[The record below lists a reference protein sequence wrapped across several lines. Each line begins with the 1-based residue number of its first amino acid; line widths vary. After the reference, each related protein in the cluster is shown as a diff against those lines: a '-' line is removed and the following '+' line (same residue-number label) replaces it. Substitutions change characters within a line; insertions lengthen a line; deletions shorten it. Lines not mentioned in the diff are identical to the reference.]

1 MRNFLQRCSVLIIP
15 MFLLS
20 LVSFAQSTV
29 KGKIV
34 DAITKEALTGATVV
48 VKGTTKGGSVGLD
61 GTFKIDAPKGST
73 LTITYIGYISKEVNV
88 TGADLGT
95 ITLDPSSGTMK
106 EVVVTG
112 NTNAIAID
120 RKTPIAVSS
129 VNQQFIEEKLG
140 NQEFPEV
147 LKSVPGVMV
156 TKQGG
161 GFGDARLSIRG
172 FKQANVAVTINGMP
186 VNDME
191 NGAVFWSNWTAL
203 SDVTTSMQAQRG
215 LGAARIAVPSLGGTV
230 NITTRSTDAQKGGSL
245 AQSIGTDG
253 YQKTAF
259 SLSTGLTEKGW
270 AFTVFGAKVQGNGN
284 ADGLNF
290 VGYNYFAN
298 VSKILTPNQTLSLTL
313 VGAKQEHGNRTT
325 RSSIADYRTAPQ
337 GIQFNPDWGYRNG
350 QVVNLR
356 NNFYTKPVLQLNHNW
371 NINSTSSLSTI
382 VYASKGTGGGG
393 NGSTDLNNALVRK
406 DDPKYSPID
415 FDAVAAENKANADG
429 STKKF
434 LRASRNDHEW
444 YGALST
450 YKKKLNENIDVL
462 AGADLRY
469 YIGRHFTEVTD
480 LLGAQYAIDNRTG
493 TGNGNINNP
502 AGRARV
508 GDKILYNNDGNV
520 WWQGGF
526 LQGEYSKD
534 NLTAF
539 ISLAGSN
546 TSYRRIDYF
555 NYLDSDPAQKTKY
568 NNYFG
573 YQAKGGANYNID
585 NNHNVFANIGYLT
598 RAPFFNTAYLNN
610 TNQPNTSAKTEKLFS
625 YELGYGYRSAL
636 FSANVNLYRT
646 NYKDRSTVRQQQVG
660 ASLVYANITGINEL
674 HQGVEFDFKLRPIKD
689 VTLSGSLSVGDWY
702 YTGNVGP
709 VQLFDENGA
718 PITSGSA
725 STLTYYNLK
734 NIKVGDQAQ
743 TTAALN
749 LDVNVTSD
757 LKIGGNWNHYS
768 NYYSDFSY
776 TNLGNTDPNKTN
788 NNTWKIPAY
797 NLFDLNAV
805 FKFKLAGL
813 NSEIIGNMNN
823 VFNTN
828 YISDALDSTNSGLA
842 ATNVVYYGIGRTITT
857 TLKIKF

>member
-1 MRNFLQRCSVLIIP
+1 MRNFLQRCSVLFIP

-20 LVSFAQSTV
+20 LVTFAQSTV
-29 KGKIV
+29 RGHIV

-61 GTFKIDAPKGST
+61 GSFKIEASNGST
-73 LTITYIGYISKEVNV
+73 LVITYIGYISKEVNV

-112 NTNAIAID
+112 NTISVAID

-140 NQEFPEV
+140 SQEFPEI
-147 LKSVPGVMV
+147 LKSVPGIQV
-156 TKQGG
+156 TRQGG
-161 GFGDARLSIRG
+161 GFGDSRLSVRG
-172 FKQANVAVTINGMP
+172 FKQANVAVMINGMP

-215 LGAARIAVPSLGGTV
+215 LGASKVAVPSLGGTV
-230 NITTRSTDAQKGGSL
+230 NILTRNTDAQKGGSL
-245 AQSIGTDG
+245 LQSIGTDG

-270 AFTVFGAKVQGNGN
+270 AFTVFGAKTQGNGN

-298 VSKILTPNQTLSLTL
+298 VSKILTPNQTLSLTI
-313 VGAKQEHGNRTT
+313 VGAQQTHGQRTT
-325 RSSIADYRTAPQ
+325 RSFINDYRTASS
-337 GIQFNPDWGYRNG
+337 GIRYNPDFGYRDGQIVNG
-350 QVVNLR
+350 R
-356 NNFYTKPVLQLNHNW
+356 NNFYTKPVAQLNHNW
-371 NINSTSSLSTI
+371 NINSTSSLSTV

-393 NGSTDLNNALVRK
+393 NLSTGLTNTTNPTTNNT
-406 DDPKYSPID
+406 PKTGDIYSPID
-415 FDAVAAENKANADG
+415 FDAIVNENVASPTGAT
-429 STKKF
+429 TKY

-450 YKKKLNENIDVL
+450 YKKKLNESIDLL

-480 LLGAQYAIDNRTG
+480 LLGARYVSDNTNLN
-493 TGNGNINNP
+493 TPNYM
-502 AGRARV
+502 ARK
-508 GDKILYNNDGNV
+508 GDKILYNNDSNV

-526 LQGEYSKD
+526 LQAEYSKND
-534 NLTAF
+534 LSAF
-539 ISLAGSN
+539 VSVAGSN
-546 TSYRRIDYF
+546 TSYRRIDHF
-555 NYLDSDPAQKTKY
+555 LFLDSDPNQTTKY
-568 NNYFG
+568 FNYFG
-573 YQAKGGANYNID
+573 YQAKGGANYNLD
-585 NNHNVFANIGYLT
+585 SHHNVFANVGYLS
-598 RAPFFNTAYLNN
+598 RAPFFNSAFLNN
-610 TNQPNTSAKTEKLFS
+610 TNNINPVVANEKLFS
-625 YELGYGYRSAL
+625 VELGYGYRSSI

-646 NYKDRSTVRQQQVG
+646 NYKDRNVPPRQQTQNGQTFSV
-660 ASLVYANITGINEL
+660 NITGLDEL
-674 HQGVEFDFKLRPIKD
+674 HQGVEFDFKLRPVKD
-689 VTLSGSLSVGDWY
+689 VTLSGSLSVGDWK
-702 YTGNVGP
+702 YTNNVGP
-709 VQLFDENGA
+709 VQVFNDANEA
-718 PITSGSA
+718 IGSPV
-725 STLTYYNLK
+725 YYNLK
-734 NIKVGDQAQ
+734 GVKVGDQAQ
-743 TTAALN
+743 TTGALN

-757 LKIGGNWNHYS
+757 LKIGGNWNYYG
-768 NYYSDFSY
+768 NYYADFSY
-776 TNLGNTDPNKTN
+776 TNAQSTSATSSRI
-788 NNTWKIPAY
+788 NTWKIPDY
-797 NLFDLNAV
+797 HLFDLNAV

-828 YISDALDSTNSGLA
+828 YVSDALDSNNTGLA
-842 ATNVVYYGIGRTITT
+842 ASSLVYYGIGRTITT
-857 TLKIKF
+857 TLKVKF